1 MLRCRIMANG
11 DDKEHVTK
19 QMLDEAIDAILEGMS
34 KLVGG
39 LENKMNTRFDN
50 VENRLQKVETEISY
64 VKDEM
69 NGLKADFSTTL
80 SRRELE
86 ELRQKVDKALSN

>member
-1 MLRCRIMANG
+1 MANG

-69 NGLKADFSTTL
+69 NDLKAAFSTTP

-86 ELRQKVDKALSN
+86 ELKQKVDKAWSN